1 MNGRLQN
8 QRSAQHGARA
18 KSCTLHNILF
28 LFFAAWALLAS
39 GVAHS
44 DGKIY
49 VATFSGSINPASSD
63 YLQQA
68 ILQSAADGA
77 ELLIVEL
84 DTPGGLVA
92 STKDLLQAMLNSPVP
107 IVVYVSPQ
115 GGWAASAG
123 TFITVAAHV
132 AAMAPGTTI
141 GAAHPVGVGDGAARK
156 EGLEE
161 KARDYAMEK
170 AENFLA
176 SYIESIAKQRERN
189 VEWAVKAVRESV
201 AIGEEEAL
209 KLGVIDLVAANRAAL
224 LEALDGREVKIKG
237 EGRVLHT
244 KEKIVQ
250 PIEMTWVTRFFS
262 VLASPDIAV
271 ILLMAGLMGLYIE
284 FQTPGVGLAGVAGF
298 VCLILGAISLQILP
312 FDWLGLFLFLM
323 GVGCLIAEI
332 YVTSYGLLTVTGIA
346 FFLAGGSMVFDVPE
360 ASDLTVSFWRVLVPV
375 AVGFTSFSLLV
386 AAAVGKTLSRKQV
399 SGIDELIGMT
409 GKVVRPLALNGV
421 VFVRGEYWAAYA
433 DEPIEAQAQIE
444 VVALEQQNFVLHVR
458 RARVA
463 RNLAQV

>member
-1 MNGRLQN
+1 MSEGIR
-8 QRSAQHGARA
+8 
-18 KSCTLHNILF
+18 TLHRIMF
-28 LFFAAWALLAS
+28 LLLGIWGLLAS
-39 GVAHS
+39 GAAYA

-63 YLQQA
+63 YFQQA

-77 ELLIVEL
+77 ELLIIEL

-92 STKDLLQAMLNSPVP
+92 STKDVLQAMLNSPVP

-141 GAAHPVGVGDGAARK
+141 GAAHPVGVGGGGGERE

-176 SYIESIAKQRERN
+176 SYMESIAKQRERN

-201 AIGEEEAL
+201 AIGEGDAL

-224 LEALDGREVKIKG
+224 LEALDGREVKIKD
-237 EGRVLHT
+237 EVRVLHT
-244 KEKIVQ
+244 KEKVVQ
-250 PIEMTWVTRFFS
+250 PIAMTWVMRFFS

-271 ILLMAGLMGLYIE
+271 ILLMAGAMGLYIE
-284 FQTPGVGLAGVAGF
+284 FQTPGLGSAGVAGF
-298 VCLILGAISLQILP
+298 LCWILGAISLQILP
-312 FDWLGLFLFLM
+312 FDWLGLFLLLI

-332 YVTSYGLLTVTGIA
+332 YVTSYGLLSVIGIA
-346 FFLAGGSMVFDVPE
+346 CFIAGGSMVFDVPE
-360 ASDLTVSFWRVLVPV
+360 ASDLTVSFWKVLVPV
-375 AVGFTSFSLLV
+375 AGGFALVSLLV
-386 AAAVGKTLSRKQV
+386 AAAVGKTFARKQV
-399 SGIDELIGMT
+399 AGIDELIGMT
-409 GKVVRPLALNGV
+409 GKVVQPLSPNGM
-421 VFVRGEYWAAYA
+421 VFVRGEYWTACAE
-433 DEPIEAQAQIE
+433 EPIEAGVE
-444 VVALEQQNFVLHVR
+444 VEVLKLEEQNFVLHVR

-463 RNLAQV
+463 